1 MERVLDPARI
11 EAFAEREVPRVRLPD
26 RGRVFSERAGR
37 LRHLS
42 GSERAGEGRAIG
54 DYLRLMAV
62 LADAQ
67 QAALATFTAPRPDAD
82 ALRLARTHGMPPVH
96 AASLARG
103 ASWRGVLGGLCSV
116 VLDRGEFPAGVRD
129 SCVQLRDA
137 SVARLEAQADAL
149 LAGRVAEVDA
159 VAAPFLMCA
168 LQVYWLDLAA
178 RLTLEELTP
187 LEVPGVCP
195 VCGTLPVASVVRVD
209 KGSYGNRY
217 LHCALCATEW
227 HMVRITCS
235 HCQETK
241 DLTYYSVAGGS
252 PAVRAESCRSCRGYR
267 KILYQEQD
275 TRVEPVADDL
285 ASVALDLL
293 MSAEGYH
300 RLSGN
305 PLLWL
310 ELAPP

>member
-1 MERVLDPARI
+1 VERVLDPARI
-11 EAFAEREVPRVRLPD
+11 EAFAEREVPRIRLPD
-26 RGRVFSERAGR
+26 RGRVFCERAER

-67 QAALATFTAPRPDAD
+67 HSALATFSGPRPDAE

-96 AASLARG
+96 AASLARE
-103 ASWRGVLGGLCSV
+103 ASWRGVLGELCSC
-116 VLDRGEFPAGVRD
+116 VLERGEFPTAVHD
-129 SCVQLRDA
+129 SCTQLRGA
-137 SVARLEAQADAL
+137 SVVRLEAQADAL
-149 LAGRVAEVDA
+149 LAGRGAEVDA
-159 VAAPFLMCA
+159 AAAPFLMSA

-178 RLTLEELTP
+178 QLEPEEVTP

-195 VCGTLPVASVVRVD
+195 ACGTPPVASVVRVD
-209 KGSYGNRY
+209 KGSLGNRY

-235 HCQETK
+235 HCQETSG
-241 DLTYYSVAGGS
+241 LTYHSVAGGS
-252 PAVRAESCRSCRGYR
+252 PAVHAESCRSCRGYR
-267 KILYQEQD
+267 KILYQEKD
-275 TRVEPVADDL
+275 AGVEPIADDL
-285 ASVALDLL
+285 ASLALDLL
-293 MSAEGYH
+293 MSGEGYH
-300 RLSGN
+300 RVSGN

-310 ELAPP
+310 KLAVP

>member
-11 EAFAEREVPRVRLPD
+11 EAFAEREVPRIRLPD
-26 RGRVFSERAGR
+26 RGRVFAERAER

-42 GSERAGEGRAIG
+42 ASDYAGGGRAIG

-62 LADAQ
+62 LAGAQ
-67 QAALATFTAPRPDAD
+67 QSALATFTAPRPDAD
-82 ALRLARTHGMPPVH
+82 RLRLARAHGMPPAH
-96 AASLARG
+96 AASLLRE
-103 ASWRGVLGGLCSV
+103 ASWRGVLGEICSV
-116 VLDRGEFPAGVRD
+116 VLEREESPIAVRD

-137 SVARLEAQADAL
+137 PAARLDAQADAL
-149 LAGRVAEVDA
+149 LAGRVAEIDA
-159 VAAPFLMCA
+159 AAAPFLMCA

-178 RLTLEELTP
+178 RLTLEELIP

-195 VCGTLPVASVVRVD
+195 VCGTLPVASVVRVG
-209 KGSYGNRY
+209 KGSFGSRY

-235 HCQETK
+235 HCQEAK
-241 DLTYYSVAGGS
+241 GLTYYSVAGGS
-252 PAVRAESCRSCRGYR
+252 PAVRAESCGRCRGYR

-285 ASVALDLL
+285 ASIALDLL

-300 RLSGN
+300 RSSSN

-310 ELAPP
+310 QLEAA